1 MAFDACTPRWDG
13 RRLLRFLTAL
23 ALLVLAFG
31 AQTAAAGLPAAGVS
45 LGTAAVAPVT
55 APVVV
60 SVAAPGAAAPDG
72 AIADERAAEPAG
84 DHAVG
89 TAPGTAPG
97 AAPLTAPE
105 AVQAHPAAVD
115 AVLPAGPGQRPA
127 AGRAPPLA

>member
-1 MAFDACTPRWDG
+1 VAFDACTPRWDG

-55 APVVV
+55 APV
-60 SVAAPGAAAPDG
+60 AAPGAAAPDG

-84 DHAVG
+84 DHGVG

-115 AVLPAGPGQRPA
+115 AVLPVGPGQRPA

>member
-1 MAFDACTPRWDG
+1 VAFDACTPRWDG

-84 DHAVG
+84 DHGV
-89 TAPGTAPG
+89 GTAPG

-105 AVQAHPAAVD
+105 AVQPHPAAVD

>member
-1 MAFDACTPRWDG
+1 MAFDACTPGWDG

-31 AQTAAAGLPAAGVS
+31 AQTAAAAGMPAAGVS
-45 LGTAAVAPVT
+45 LGTAAVAPA

-60 SVAAPGAAAPDG
+60 SVAAPVAAAPDG
-72 AIADERAAEPAG
+72 AIGVERAADPAG
-84 DHAVG
+84 DHGVG

-115 AVLPAGPGQRPA
+115 AVLPVGPGQRPA